1 MNWFIE
7 SFRHYPELAV
17 FLALALGYW
26 VGRLKIGGFTVGA
39 PLGALLM
46 GMLVGQMVIPIPG
59 PIKSLFF
66 IMFLFV
72 TGYKIGPQF
81 VRSFNRDALPQ
92 ACFAVVVRILC
103 FICPFAAIML
113 LGYDAGTAAGFTAG
127 SQTNS
132 VTLGVAGDAISNLSL
147 EAVAKKHLLD
157 ANAIAYA
164 ITYIFGTAGTIWI
177 LSSLAPKLLGVDFP
191 AACKELEEK
200 MGSGASVS
208 EMEGGSP
215 AFAIR
220 TYQITARE
228 LDNMTVGQF
237 EAEVFKRKNTR
248 AFIRRLR
255 RENEIVECL
264 PETILHCGD
273 IVAVDTSVSTHAA
286 ADLES
291 VGTEVA
297 DHQLLDIPI
306 EIVDVII
313 TNKAAAGMT
322 LMELGTLPA
331 SRGVFLRQLVRDQIV
346 MPFFP
351 NTHIDRAD
359 VLTVIGSKPDVQ
371 RVAGF
376 LGYADR
382 PTDMTDM
389 IVVGAGIVIGGLVGL
404 VTINVGGVPL
414 SLSTSAG
421 ALIAGLIIGWL
432 RSVRPAFGRVPAP
445 ALWVM
450 DALGLNVFLAVVG
463 ITSGPSFLT
472 GVQSMGVTIVLAG
485 VVATTV
491 PLILSLL
498 IGKYIFRFHPA
509 VLLGCLCGA
518 RGSAPA
524 LPSVIDAA
532 QSQLPA
538 LYYPLGLAISQILA
552 AAAGV
557 LIISLLVK

>member
-1 MNWFIE
+1 MNWFVE

-17 FLALALGYW
+17 FLTLALGYW

-46 GMLVGQMVIPIPG
+46 GMLVGQMVIPISG

-103 FICPFAAIML
+103 FVCPFAAILL
-113 LGYDAGTAAGFTAG
+113 LGYDAGTAAGLMAG

-147 EAVAKKHLLD
+147 EAAAKKNLLD

-177 LSSLAPKLLGVDFP
+177 LSSLAPKLLGVDLP

-200 MGSGASVS
+200 MGSGTSVS
-208 EMEGGSP
+208 NMEGGSP
-215 AFAIR
+215 SFAIR

-237 EAEVFKRKNTR
+237 ESEVFKRKNAR

-255 RENEIVECL
+255 RENEILECL
-264 PETILHCGD
+264 PETILRCGD
-273 IVAVDTSVSTHAA
+273 IVAVDTSVSTHTA
-286 ADLES
+286 ADLEKIG
-291 VGTEVA
+291 VEVA

-306 EIVDVII
+306 EIVDVVI

-322 LMELGTLPA
+322 LMELGALPA
-331 SRGVFLRQLVRDQIV
+331 SRGVFLRKLVRDQIM

-351 NTHIDRAD
+351 NTQIDRAD

-404 VTINVGGVPL
+404 VTINIGGIPL

-421 ALIAGLIIGWL
+421 ALIAGLIIGWQ

-472 GVQSMGVTIVLAG
+472 GVQSMGITIVLAG

-498 IGKYIFRFHPA
+498 VGKYIFRFHPA

-518 RGSAPA
+518 RGSAPT

-557 LIISLLVK
+557 LIISMLAK